1 MINYQL
7 SLMALGR
14 LVVSVP
20 VSGPLVRKLG
30 VSALS
35 CLVVFL
41 VVANFGLSPLFLLI
55 FANSIL
61 QLSHPCLLCRHLIM
75 SSFCVVFS
83 LRRTNSQI

>member
-1 MINYQL
+1 
-7 SLMALGR
+7 MALGR

-35 CLVVFL
+35 CLVF